1 MAGGTD
7 HLKRKCPQKEEI
19 ERGAVVARTEGAVTG
34 ADEDVY
40 HEKLR
45 EEMSRPT
52 KPMSVKPTS
61 VKKKP
66 KIVKF

>member
-1 MAGGTD
+1 M
-7 HLKRKCPQKEEI
+7 
-19 ERGAVVARTEGAVTG
+19 VARTEGAVTG

-45 EEMSRPT
+45 EEMSRPA
-52 KPMSVKPTS
+52 KPVSVKTTS

-66 KIVKF
+66 KIVNF